1 MKMQIIVNIKNEDD
15 SELTE
20 PTTIEVDIP
29 EVEAFT
35 GPEVFDEVFDHYERG
50 VIEARNGIVEKAT
63 EKYLSAVAKKN
74 AIRVRC
80 ARRRTP
86 RKTKR
91 VYHRG

>member
-50 VIEARNGIVEKAT
+50 VIEARNG
-63 EKYLSAVAKKN
+63 SS
-74 AIRVRC
+74 
-80 ARRRTP
+80 
-86 RKTKR
+86 RKSNR
-91 VYHRG
+91 EIFECCG